1 MPLTRGRSVRL
12 GGLLHR
18 DSFEAGSFGS
28 RPRLLSALGRARV
41 GPSVGRERRSSGHR
55 SLSDVMEPQRNEAA
69 LSPARHGA
77 RLPGGAP
84 EPFCERC
91 GTSVEVAAIGP
102 WVGLCHCPACDV
114 FACRWCWEEA
124 TEACPECGTRYAPLV
139 VAAAAVA
146 PVAVV
151 VEGVPAAE
159 VLAATTPVVASPAAA
174 VPVAAAA
181 MAAGETV
188 GAGVANPQMQA
199 ADPVAAAATLQAV
212 RLLRT
217 QRVPAGIGVAV
228 LFVAI
233 FALILGNPFQAGG
246 VQGVLDATDT
256 PSAQASGI

>member
-41 GPSVGRERRSSGHR
+41 GPSVGRERRSSGPR
-55 SLSDVMEPQRNEAA
+55 SLSDVLELPRSEAA

-91 GTSVEVAAIGP
+91 GTSVETAAIGP
-102 WVGLCHCPACDV
+102 WVGLCHCPACDI

-124 TEACPECGTRYAPLV
+124 AEGCPECGTRYVPLV
-139 VAAAAVA
+139 PAAVAAAAV
-146 PVAVV
+146 PIAVV
-151 VEGVPAAE
+151 TEAVPAAE
-159 VLAATTPVVASPAAA
+159 VIAATTPVVASPAAA

-181 MAAGETV
+181 MPAVATV
-188 GAGVANPQMQA
+188 GAGTTASPAPA
-199 ADPVAAAATLQAV
+199 AAPIAAAATPPAI
-212 RLLRT
+212 RLLRNG
-217 QRVPAGIGVAV
+217 RVPAGIGVAV
-228 LFVAI
+228 LVA
-233 FALILGNPFQAGG
+233 AA
-246 VQGVLDATDT
+246 
-256 PSAQASGI
+256 

>member
-28 RPRLLSALGRARV
+28 RPRLLSAAGRARV
-41 GPSVGRERRSSGHR
+41 GPSVGRERRSSGP
-55 SLSDVMEPQRNEAA
+55 SILVGCDGAPGNEAA

-139 VAAAAVA
+139 AAVVAAAPLPAV
-146 PVAVV
+146 
-151 VEGVPAAE
+151 E
-159 VLAATTPVVASPAAA
+159 TTGS
-174 VPVAAAA
+174 
-181 MAAGETV
+181 
-188 GAGVANPQMQA
+188 GVAIKTHP
-199 ADPVAAAATLQAV
+199 PEPIAAAATLQAV
-212 RLLRT
+212 HLLRT

-228 LFVAI
+228 LFVA
-233 FALILGNPFQAGG
+233 
-246 VQGVLDATDT
+246 V
-256 PSAQASGI
+256 